1 MSKISLDKSTLSNSK
16 LTTTCLIVGIEIII
30 GLLSGLTFIALGAGG
45 GSWILGGIAA
55 GALVFYFYRRYNN
68 QAKPNRNSRKFGQII
83 VGLTVGFS
91 LKQSNLIT
99 IYSQLHIFLL
109 LALFLMFC
117 GGIIG
122 YIYSRIEK
130 TDLLTAMLATVPGN
144 IGIMASIAADY
155 GRNISLV
162 SLVQLIRFTAII
174 IVIPLVANVS
184 NAHDIK
190 AIIHSVTENLF
201 VINFNYL
208 FLLFLLLSVTLLA
221 VKIGS
226 YLKIPVAGFLCSI
239 IVGVGFDSLLDS
251 LPFLSHI
258 DFNLPPLFNLI
269 GQILLG
275 ITIGEYWGMNPKLGK
290 LTVAYAS
297 VPVAMTFLAGF
308 ISAGIATLIS
318 PWDWLTCLLV
328 TSPGGSPEMIL
339 ISLALHHNVEIVTAG
354 HLVRLMTINLCL
366 PALVSFICYL
376 ERRSTKNQDGAA
388 DQLKTISPKS
398 AMP

>member
-1 MSKISLDKSTLSNSK
+1 MIKISLDKSTVSK
-16 LTTTCLIVGIEIII
+16 VTTTVLIVGIEIII
-30 GLLSGLTFIALGAGG
+30 ALLSGLTFIALGAGG
-45 GSWILGGIAA
+45 GAWILGGIAA
-55 GALVFYFYRRYNN
+55 GALVFYFYHQYNN

-91 LKQSNLIT
+91 LKQSNLLPLS
-99 IYSQLHIFLL
+99 SQLHIFLFL
-109 LALFLMFC
+109 TLFLLLC

-155 GRNISLV
+155 SRNISLV

-174 IVIPLVANVS
+174 IVIPLVAHVS
-184 NAHDIK
+184 NPHDIN
-190 AIIHSVTENLF
+190 AIINSTTKNLF
-201 VINFNYL
+201 IFNWNYL
-208 FLLFLLLSVTLLA
+208 LLLFLLLILTLLA
-221 VKIGS
+221 VRIGS
-226 YLKIPVAGFLCSI
+226 YLRIPVAGFLCSI
-239 IVGVGFDSLLDS
+239 IVGTSFNFFLD
-251 LPFLSHI
+251 LMPFSPHI

-275 ITIGEYWGMNPKLGK
+275 ITIGEYWGINPKLGR

-308 ISAGIATLIS
+308 ISAGIAMSIA

-366 PALVSFICYL
+366 PALVSLICYL
-376 ERRSTKNQDGAA
+376 ERRSTKNQDGAV
-388 DQLKTISPKS
+388 DPLKTISPKS

>member
-1 MSKISLDKSTLSNSK
+1 MIEISLQKSRISK
-16 LTTTCLIVGIEIII
+16 LTTTYLIVGIEIII
-30 GLLSGLTFIALGAGG
+30 ALFSGLTLIALGAGG
-45 GSWILGGIAA
+45 GAWILGGIAA
-55 GALVFYFYRRYNN
+55 GALVFYFYHLYND
-68 QAKPNRNSRKFGQII
+68 QAKPNRNSRKFGQMI

-91 LKQSNLIT
+91 LKHSNLLT
-99 IYSQLHIFLL
+99 ISSQLHIFLFL
-109 LALFLMFC
+109 TLFLLFS
-117 GGIIG
+117 GGVIG

-174 IVIPLVANVS
+174 IVIPIVANVS
-184 NAHDIK
+184 NSHDISV
-190 AIIHSVTENLF
+190 IIHSVTENLF
-201 VINFNYL
+201 VLDLNYL
-208 FLLFLLLSVTLLA
+208 FLLFLLLFLTFSTVR
-221 VKIGS
+221 IGS
-226 YLKIPVAGFLCSI
+226 YLKIPVAGFFCSI
-239 IVGVGFDSLLDS
+239 IVGAVFDLLLNS
-251 LPFLSHI
+251 LPFLSPI

-275 ITIGEYWGMNPKLGK
+275 ITIGEYWGINPKLGRR
-290 LTVAYAS
+290 TVAYAS

-308 ISAGIATLIS
+308 ISAGIAMWIS

-339 ISLALHHNVEIVTAG
+339 ISLALHHNIEIVTAG
-354 HLVRLMTINLCL
+354 HLVRLMTINICL

-376 ERRSTKNQDGAA
+376 ERRSTKNQDSVAE
-388 DQLKTISPKS
+388 QLKTMSPKS